1 MGQKLRL
8 KKSISRS
15 WKVRMSVTECKR
27 GKEKYEKNIRDCTK
41 RFHTRAFSGG
51 FVHRNEKRLLH
62 PFTIR
67 YEVSNGAK

>member
-1 MGQKLRL
+1 
-8 KKSISRS
+8 
-15 WKVRMSVTECKR
+15 MSVTECKR

-41 RFHTRAFSGG
+41 RFHIRAFSGG